1 MPNVTFPC
9 ATLHDPE
16 TGRIAVYY
24 GAADSY
30 VGLAFGNLD
39 EIIDYIKD
47 NSKVTETDTEIG
59 RR

>member
-1 MPNVTFPC
+1 MF
-9 ATLHDPE
+9 
-16 TGRIAVYY
+16 Y
-24 GAADSY
+24 GASDSY

-47 NSKVTETDTEIG
+47 NSKVTDTDTEIG

>member
-1 MPNVTFPC
+1 MPNVCFPC
-9 ATLHDPE
+9 ATLHDPD

-47 NSKVTETDTEIG
+47 NSSVTENDTEIG